1 MALLGKLTLDLDPLR
16 TSREFRY
23 IFTARVVSLFG
34 LGFLIVAVPLQ
45 VYEITASTAHV
56 AAVSTV
62 LGLTTFGATF
72 AGGILAD
79 RYDRRRVIALARGC
93 AGVAF
98 AVLAINAFLPDPR
111 LWVVYLAAIVDGI
124 CGGISATVLM
134 SVTPTLLPRN
144 KMAAAGA
151 LMALTGDLGAM
162 IGPAL
167 GGVVIASGGVG
178 LAFALA
184 AATTAVT
191 TFCITRLPALPP
203 PRSAAESPLR
213 AVASG
218 FRYAAG
224 HRVIGGVLVCGF
236 VTMLLAGW
244 SVLIPEYAAEVLG
257 VGASVTG
264 LLYAAPAVGAV
275 LGALTSGWTGTV
287 RWSGRAVFVGMLLS
301 AAGLV
306 GAGTTGAVVVTVAG
320 LAAHG
325 FGEAVA
331 DILRYAIV
339 QKHTAEEYG
348 ARIAGVW
355 SAQVTAGASVGAVAA
370 GVVAA
375 LVPIDAALAVYGAT
389 GLVATAVLAVTLKR
403 LRRFD
408 EHAQPLADAA
418 HVEQPTS

>member
-1 MALLGKLTLDLDPLR
+1 M
-16 TSREFRY
+16 
-23 IFTARVVSLFG
+23 
-34 LGFLIVAVPLQ
+34 
-45 VYEITASTAHV
+45 
-56 AAVSTV
+56 
-62 LGLTTFGATF
+62 
-72 AGGILAD
+72 
-79 RYDRRRVIALARGC
+79 
-93 AGVAF
+93 
-98 AVLAINAFLPDPR
+98 
-111 LWVVYLAAIVDGI
+111 
-124 CGGISATVLM
+124 
-134 SVTPTLLPRN
+134 
-144 KMAAAGA
+144 
-151 LMALTGDLGAM
+151 
-162 IGPAL
+162 
-167 GGVVIASGGVG
+167 
-178 LAFALA
+178 
-184 AATTAVT
+184 
-191 TFCITRLPALPP
+191 
-203 PRSAAESPLR
+203 
-213 AVASG
+213 
-218 FRYAAG
+218 
-224 HRVIGGVLVCGF
+224 
-236 VTMLLAGW
+236 
-244 SVLIPEYAAEVLG
+244 
-257 VGASVTG
+257 TG

-306 GAGTTGAVVVTVAG
+306 GAGATGAVVVTVAG